1 MNKLNILDDILFNG
15 LQPWLPKN
23 NPDEKYESML
33 LEIKAVEPA
42 NPMKYKVE
50 FPRPFNWKTKYY
62 HKLIIRETNKYCD
75 RVINLISVDDNVQV
89 KKFLLNDTLNKK
101 LRSRLQEIGKLI
113 KVMHLDI
120 DYIDP
125 TKFTFEQD
133 TDHRTTIYIIQ
144 LLKCCLIKIYLE
156 IENAFLILRK
166 DSMVI
171 DDFYTQLLFESI
183 PSISF
188 LKETPQILILE
199 PLKIKRVKD
208 TTSLTKQ
215 TFNSFTYIHLSKGS
229 EKLTDLWDSLKKFH
243 FIAEDTPLISF
254 KKVFSGKDILHPVV
268 WTGNSSEF
276 YYFIYLI
283 YNQYKLVGDLRQQQ
297 WIVACKCFVP
307 NDESTFISSKIRRL
321 KRPQLTASMLEQAVN
336 LLK

>member
-15 LQPWLPKN
+15 LQPWLPMN
-23 NPDEKYESML
+23 HPDEKYESML
-33 LEIKAVEPA
+33 SDIKAVEPT

-50 FPRPFNWKTKYY
+50 FYRPFNFKTKYY

-75 RVINLISVDDNVQV
+75 RVINLISVDENLQV

-101 LRSRLQEIGKLI
+101 LKSRLIEVGKLI
-113 KVMHLDI
+113 KEKHLDI

-133 TDHRTTIYIIQ
+133 VDHRTTIYIIQ

-156 IENAFLILRK
+156 IENAFPIFRK
-166 DSMVI
+166 DRMVI
-171 DDFYTQLLFESI
+171 EDFYTQLLFEPI
-183 PSISF
+183 PSNSF
-188 LKETPQILILE
+188 LKETPHILIIE
-199 PLKIKRVKD
+199 PIKIKGVKA
-208 TTSLTKQ
+208 TSSLIKQ
-215 TFNSFTYIHLSKGS
+215 SFNSFTYNNLSKGS

-254 KKVFSGKDILHPVV
+254 KKVFTGKELLHPVV

-283 YNQYKLVGDLRQQQ
+283 YSRYKLVEGLRQQQ
-297 WIVACKCFVP
+297 WQVACKCFIP
-307 NDESTFISSKIRRL
+307 NNESTYDPSKIRRL
-321 KRPQLTASMLEQAVN
+321 KKPQLTASSVEQAVN